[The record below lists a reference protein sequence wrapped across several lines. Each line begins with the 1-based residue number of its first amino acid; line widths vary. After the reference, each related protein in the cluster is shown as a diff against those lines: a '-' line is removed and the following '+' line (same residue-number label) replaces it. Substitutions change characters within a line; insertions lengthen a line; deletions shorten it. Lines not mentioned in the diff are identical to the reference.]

1 VLAPDA
7 FSYGPQILQVL
18 PNAGASSGGDSV
30 QVYGYG
36 FGTDPTKISVKIG
49 GATATV
55 QNVNNVTTIAPSLA
69 LDVSERPHTAER

>member
-1 VLAPDA
+1 M
-7 FSYGPQILQVL
+7 
-18 PNAGASSGGDSV
+18 